1 MKDRIL
7 NALLNEVKPDMYGKY
22 SRRDRAALE
31 LIRNNTKIEYINR
44 WYIVTLFNETRGI
57 YCNTKNLFPAAY
69 KLTYNNTYL
78 WNRARDIAKSEYKTE
93 V

>member
-22 SRRDRAALE
+22 SQRDQAALE
-31 LIRNNTKIEYINR
+31 LIRNNTKIEYVNR
-44 WYIVTLFNETRGI
+44 WYIVTLFNATRGI
-57 YCNTKNLFPAAY
+57 YCNTKNLYPAAY
-69 KLTYNNTYL
+69 NLTHNNFYL
-78 WNRARDIAKSEYKTE
+78 WDRARNIAKSKYKME